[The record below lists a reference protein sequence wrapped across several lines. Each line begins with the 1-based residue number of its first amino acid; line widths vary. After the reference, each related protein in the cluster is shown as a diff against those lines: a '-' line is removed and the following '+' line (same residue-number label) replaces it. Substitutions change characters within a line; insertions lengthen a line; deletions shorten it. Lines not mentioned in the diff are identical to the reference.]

1 MSPSTQVALIAL
13 TLFFAVAVVSIVW
26 PRLTGLKQASMKLA
40 SGVRPATFKV
50 PWSAPLTVEA
60 ERQDRP
66 LLRHLQTDG
75 WTWTT
80 PTLRR
85 IAGGALGLGT
95 LLLLAFWL
103 LGGDWAERAFG
114 SPLGL
119 TILLVY
125 TLALMQ
131 YLVLGIRRLIW
142 DFGYGM
148 EPEMHR
154 DLARVTPLAAVLL
167 TSLIWVG
174 VQLRYG
180 TPPSLPDGSS
190 RTAVKPQNG
199 MSDPVLAY
207 ESARRGYVAAQSELE
222 ILSAAMMRVT
232 DGLRADPLSV
242 DPNLWPS
249 RDQLAEAQRKARAA
263 RGALR
268 GAWATVPAERRSGLE
283 PPPPE

>member
-13 TLFFAVAVVSIVW
+13 ILFFAVAVVSIVR
-26 PRLTGLKQASMKLA
+26 PRLTELKRSSMKLA
-40 SGVRPATFKV
+40 SGVRPATITL
-50 PWSAPLTVEA
+50 PRSAPPTVEA

-66 LLRHLQTDG
+66 LSAYFQTDR
-75 WTWTT
+75 WTWTM
-80 PTLRR
+80 PTVHR
-85 IAGGALGLGT
+85 IAGGALGLGAI
-95 LLLLAFWL
+95 LLLAFWL
-103 LGGDWAERAFG
+103 LSRDRAQRVFG

-119 TILLVY
+119 TILLIY

-154 DLARVTPLAAVLL
+154 NMARVTPLAAVLF

-174 VQLRYG
+174 VQLYHG
-180 TPPSLPDGSS
+180 TPPSLPDGSA

-199 MSDPVLAY
+199 VSDPVPAY
-207 ESARRGYVAAQSELE
+207 ERARRDYVAARRELE
-222 ILSAAMMRVT
+222 ILTATMMKVA

-242 DPNLWPS
+242 DPGLWPS
-249 RDQLAEAQRKARAA
+249 REQLTEALRKVRAA
-263 RGALR
+263 RGELR
-268 GAWATVPAERRSGLE
+268 GAWASIPPDTRSGLE
-283 PPPPE
+283 PPPSE